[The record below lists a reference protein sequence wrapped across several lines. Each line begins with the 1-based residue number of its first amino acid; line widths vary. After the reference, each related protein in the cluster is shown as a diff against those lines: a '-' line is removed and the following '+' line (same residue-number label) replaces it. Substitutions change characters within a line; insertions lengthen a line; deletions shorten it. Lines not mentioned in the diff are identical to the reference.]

1 MSLPSIGALIPATAC
16 LTITSANDPFL
27 ISRLRPDL
35 EPFTMNYLYS
45 FLALDLAN
53 QRRNDIFSLEYRQT
67 REAIEARQA
76 AELAAA
82 GPDRA
87 SFARLALA
95 HGLAAVSRGSA
106 AAVRRLDDVVA
117 DDLGRALAPGK

>member
-1 MSLPSIGALIPATAC
+1 
-16 LTITSANDPFL
+16 
-27 ISRLRPDL
+27 
-35 EPFTMNYLYS
+35 MNYLYG

-53 QRRNDIFSLEYRQT
+53 QRAADVFTMEYRQT
-67 REAIEARQA
+67 REALEARQA
-76 AELAAA
+76 AEFAAT
-82 GPDRA
+82 GSDRPSA
-87 SFARLALA
+87 ARRALA

>member
-1 MSLPSIGALIPATAC
+1 
-16 LTITSANDPFL
+16 
-27 ISRLRPDL
+27 
-35 EPFTMNYLYS
+35 MNYLYG

-53 QRRNDIFSLEYRQT
+53 RREADIFSIEYRHT
-67 REAIEARQA
+67 REALEARQA
-76 AELAAA
+76 AELSAD
-82 GPDRA
+82 GLDRP
-87 SFARLALA
+87 SYARRALA